1 MKDNDTNIKMV
12 VTFHIYFYKTFYLTV
27 YSISDTIQIVKSF
40 VSKKYYS
47 LFFTTSHYIFVHN
60 AQKDTV

>member
-1 MKDNDTNIKMV
+1 MV
-12 VTFHIYFYKTFYLTV
+12 VTFHTYFYKTFYLTV
-27 YSISDTIQIVKSF
+27 YSIPDTIQIVKSF